1 MFIDKIK
8 IYTKA
13 GNGGNGVV
21 SFRREKYVAKGG
33 PDGGDGGNGGNIIF
47 RIDEGSNTLL
57 AFRYKR
63 KFVAQNGGDGGG
75 AKFHGANGEDTIVL
89 VPRGTLIKDA
99 ESEKIIH
106 DMSGDEDFVLC
117 HGGRGGWGN
126 RHFATPTR
134 QIPRFAKAGLPGEEK
149 EVILELKMIADVGLA
164 GLPSAGKSSLLAA
177 LSSARPKIADYHFT
191 TLEPNLGVVSTGG
204 ESGFVMA
211 DIPGLIEG
219 ASEGA
224 GLGHNFLRHIERCRM
239 LIQVVD
245 VSGQEGRT
253 PLEDFETIS
262 AELEKFSHD
271 LAGRPRIIAA
281 NKADLLVNGEDEFSM
296 IPEVSEECAELE
308 KRCHE
313 LGYEVVYISAYLK
326 EGLKKLVDKVAAM
339 LSELPPVKVYEDEI
353 VPEEEKIDTDGV
365 ENVRI
370 FRTDDA
376 FFNLEGRWVEAL
388 VDRVNFMDRESMM
401 YFERS
406 LSKSGLIDRL
416 REAGCT
422 DGDMIVLADDS
433 GLEVDALNGEPGV
446 YSARYMGEDTSY
458 RIKNQSLVDR
468 LEGVPVEKRT
478 ARFVCVIAAAF
489 PDGTVCTTKG
499 TIEGKIGYEERGENG
514 FGYDPIFYLPDM
526 SRTTAELSPEE
537 KNAVSHR
544 GKALAAMK
552 EQIASYLK

>member
-281 NKADLLVNGEDEFSM
+281 NKADLLVNGEDEFPM

-326 EGLKKLVDKVAAM
+326 EGLKKLVNKVAAM

-422 DGDMIVLADDS
+422 DGDMV
-433 GLEVDALNGEPGV
+433 
-446 YSARYMGEDTSY
+446 
-458 RIKNQSLVDR
+458 
-468 LEGVPVEKRT
+468 
-478 ARFVCVIAAAF
+478 RFG
-489 PDGTVCTTKG
+489 D
-499 TIEGKIGYEERGENG
+499 IEFEFVN
-514 FGYDPIFYLPDM
+514 
-526 SRTTAELSPEE
+526 
-537 KNAVSHR
+537 
-544 GKALAAMK
+544 
-552 EQIASYLK
+552 